1 MILNAIVKCSG
12 QTYHDIALE
21 LSSPDLD
28 AQYLEYLNQVAQLDG
43 HISPLEFMEFFKMTF
58 PQTLQILE
66 KNEDQIHV
74 YMMGQGQRHIP
85 THLFILG
92 MNETILPQSIKD
104 TALLLDED
112 IENLRNHHISTP
124 MTTTELLGVS

>member
-1 MILNAIVKCSG
+1 
-12 QTYHDIALE
+12 
-21 LSSPDLD
+21 
-28 AQYLEYLNQVAQLDG
+28 
-43 HISPLEFMEFFKMTF
+43 
-58 PQTLQILE
+58 
-66 KNEDQIHV
+66 
-74 YMMGQGQRHIP
+74 MMGQGQRHMP

-124 MTTTELLGVS
+124 MTTTELLGVHEMIF